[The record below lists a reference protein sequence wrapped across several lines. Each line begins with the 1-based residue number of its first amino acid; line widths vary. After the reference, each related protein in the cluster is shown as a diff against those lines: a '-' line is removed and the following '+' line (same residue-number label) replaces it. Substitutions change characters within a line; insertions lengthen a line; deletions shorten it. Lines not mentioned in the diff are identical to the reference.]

1 MLAVTFHTS
10 ALTRFLTTQ
19 DLALPCDRAVST
31 TYELSHSEKLLEAGS
46 KTSIEQ
52 QWQWNQGAEC
62 DSMHGAGGQAE
73 GGLQGGD
80 ADGAPPCADL
90 PFNIFAALSR
100 DGYVRHTALTGDQP
114 EFR

>member
-1 MLAVTFHTS
+1 MD
-10 ALTRFLTTQ
+10 ALLR
-19 DLALPCDRAVST
+19 
-31 TYELSHSEKLLEAGS
+31 SEVLLRAGS
-46 KTSIEQ
+46 KASVEQ
-52 QWQWNQGAEC
+52 QCLLNQGAEW

-80 ADGAPPCADL
+80 ADGSPPCADL